1 MMSYLLTG
9 ELKRRKR
16 TKKMPQSLS
25 VFAVSLQEHP
35 ELLKRIIPLLSLNVN
50 SYYRDSDD
58 NYNARKTQ

>member
-1 MMSYLLTG
+1 
-9 ELKRRKR
+9 
-16 TKKMPQSLS
+16 MPQSLS

>member
-1 MMSYLLTG
+1 MMSYLLLD

-35 ELLKRIIPLLSLNVN
+35 ELLIRIIHLLPRYVN
-50 SYYRDSDD
+50 DYYLIHKNRYHSK
-58 NYNARKTQ
+58 ASG